1 MPSLCSLARQC
12 PPAVRCPCVFV
23 VPASSL
29 SPRRRCPH
37 VIVVRCRRYSCIV
50 VVPVSLL
57 SLCRCCPRVIVVP
70 GSSLSA
76 RHRCPVSSLSLR
88 RRCPRSFP
96 GVRCPCVGVRCWL
109 VMPFVISASISP
121 YEQWL
126 AGGVVALCDVASRRR
141 RCPEI
146 GPVATL

>member
-37 VIVVRCRRYSCIV
+37 VIVVRRHRYSCIV

-57 SLCRCCPRVIVVP
+57 SP
-70 GSSLSA
+70 
-76 RHRCPVSSLSLR
+76 RHRCPWVVIVHTSLLSGVVVVPASSLSPFVPWCSLSLR
-88 RRCPRSFP
+88 WRSLL
-96 GVRCPCVGVRCWL
+96 VGDAICHQRL
-109 VMPFVISASISP
+109 H
-121 YEQWL
+121 L
-126 AGGVVALCDVASRRR
+126 
-141 RCPEI
+141 
-146 GPVATL
+146 